1 VRSSMPERQPQLR
14 QLKTA
19 NRHQWARKQNL
30 FAFIRVHSRLR
41 NLMRAEIVAAN
52 DPDAVQRASEWIR
65 RGEPIAIPTETV
77 YGLAADALSA
87 AAVAKIFAIKERPF
101 FDPLIV
107 HFSDS
112 KWMKELARPDPGDS
126 RLIEKLIERFW
137 PGPLT
142 LLLPKSESVLDLVT
156 AELPTVALRMP
167 SHPVFRAIMRA
178 SDRPLA
184 APSANR
190 FGRVSPSTAEHVF
203 DELGSRIAMIVDA
216 GPAHFGI
223 ESTIVQP
230 VGGRIAILRPGP
242 VTEEALAEI
251 APVAEEFATDR
262 ITAPGQTLSHY
273 APNKPVRL
281 LPPGTTVEHA
291 ENSGL
296 LCWGKNQR
304 PEPFSVVRS
313 LSEERD
319 LAEAAARLFSLLRE
333 FERLPVAAIYVE
345 PVPDIGVG
353 KAIMNRLRRAA
364 AR

>member
-1 VRSSMPERQPQLR
+1 M
-14 QLKTA
+14 K
-19 NRHQWARKQNL
+19 
-30 FAFIRVHSRLR
+30 
-41 NLMRAEIVAAN
+41 AEIVAAN

-77 YGLAADALSA
+77 YGLAADALNA

-107 HFSDS
+107 HFADP
-112 KWMKELARPDPGDS
+112 KWMRELARPDPAD
-126 RLIEKLIERFW
+126 RQLIEKLAEKFW

-142 LLLPKSESVLDLVT
+142 LLLPKSERVLDLVT

-167 SHPVFRAIMRA
+167 SHPVFRAIMRE
-178 SDRPLA
+178 SDRPVA

-190 FGRVSPSTAEHVF
+190 FGRVSPSRAEHVF
-203 DELGSRIAMIVDA
+203 DELGSRIALIVDA
-216 GPAHFGI
+216 GPAAFGI

-230 VGGRIAILRPGP
+230 IGGRIAILRPGP

-251 APVAEEFATDR
+251 APIVEEFVADK
-262 ITAPGQTLSHY
+262 ITAPGQTPSHY

-281 LPPGTTVEHA
+281 LISGVRFERP

-296 LCWGKNQR
+296 LCWGKNRR
-304 PEPFSVVRS
+304 PESFGAVRS
-313 LSEERD
+313 LSEDCD

-333 FERLPVAAIYVE
+333 FDRLPLETIYVE
-345 PVPDIGVG
+345 PVPEIGVG

-364 AR
+364 HQG

>member
-1 VRSSMPERQPQLR
+1 M
-14 QLKTA
+14 K
-19 NRHQWARKQNL
+19 
-30 FAFIRVHSRLR
+30 
-41 NLMRAEIVAAN
+41 AEIVAAN

-77 YGLAADALSA
+77 YGLAADALNA

-107 HFSDS
+107 HFADP
-112 KWMKELARPDPGDS
+112 KWMRELARPDPVDS
-126 RLIEKLIERFW
+126 RLIEKLTEKFW

-142 LLLPKSESVLDLVT
+142 LLLPKTERVLDLVT

-167 SHPVFRAIMRA
+167 SHPVFRAIMRE

-190 FGRVSPSTAEHVF
+190 FGRVSPSRAEHVF
-203 DELGSRIAMIVDA
+203 EELGSRIALIVDA

-242 VTEEALAEI
+242 LTEEALAEI
-251 APVAEEFATDR
+251 APVVEEFATEK
-262 ITAPGQTLSHY
+262 IMAPGQTPSHY

-281 LPPGTTVEHA
+281 LAPGVAVEHP

-304 PEPFSVVRS
+304 SQSFGAVRS
-313 LSEERD
+313 FSEDRD
-319 LAEAAARLFSLLRE
+319 LTEAAARLFSLLRE
-333 FERLPVAAIYVE
+333 FERLPVEAIYVE
-345 PVPDIGVG
+345 PVPEIGVG

-364 AR
+364 QQ

>member
-1 VRSSMPERQPQLR
+1 M
-14 QLKTA
+14 K
-19 NRHQWARKQNL
+19 
-30 FAFIRVHSRLR
+30 
-41 NLMRAEIVAAN
+41 AEIVTAN
-52 DPDAVQRASEWIR
+52 DPDAVQRASDWIV

-77 YGLAADALSA
+77 YGLAADALNA

-107 HFSDS
+107 HFADL
-112 KWMKELARPDPGDS
+112 KWVNELARPDPTDNH
-126 RLIEKLIERFW
+126 LIKRLIERFW

-167 SHPVFRAIMRA
+167 SHPVFRAIMRQ

-190 FGRVSPSTAEHVF
+190 FGRVSPSTADHVF
-203 DELGSRIAMIVDA
+203 DELGSRIALIVDA

-230 VGGRIAILRPGP
+230 VRGRIAILRPGP

-251 APVAEEFATDR
+251 APLVDEVATDR

-273 APNKPVRL
+273 APDKPVRL
-281 LPPGTTVEHA
+281 LASGSMINDA
-291 ENSGL
+291 QSSGL
-296 LCWGKNQR
+296 LCWGRNQR

-319 LAEAAARLFSLLRE
+319 LTEAAARLFSLLRE

-345 PVPDIGVG
+345 PVPEVGVG

-364 AR
+364 AQ